1 VIVVSDTSPI
11 NNLAAIN
18 QLQLLQQLYGTI
30 IIPEAVYCELTDPS
44 FPVAGAAEVQT
55 FDWIQI
61 LSVTDRTVME
71 ALGNQLDVGEAEAI
85 ALALET
91 KAELVLIDER
101 RGRLVAGRLNLK
113 YTGIL
118 GVLVEAKSRGLI
130 AEVKP
135 LLNALIHQAGFWIA
149 APLYNSVLRFV
160 NEDEL
165 L

>member
-1 VIVVSDTSPI
+1 VIIVSDTSPI

-30 IIPEAVYCELTDPS
+30 LIPEAVYRELTDPI
-44 FPVAGAAEVQT
+44 FPVAGAAEVRT
-55 FDWIQI
+55 LDWIQR
-61 LSVTDRTVME
+61 LSVTDRTVVE
-71 ALGNQLDVGEAEAI
+71 ALCNELDVGEAEAI

-130 AEVKP
+130 TEVKP
-135 LLNALIHQAGFWIA
+135 LLNALIHQAGFWIS
-149 APLYNSVLRFV
+149 APLYNSVLQFV
-160 NEDEL
+160 NEDDSL
-165 L
+165 